1 MIDNTNEM
9 NRADVPKVIV
19 QRPADEILLH
29 ICCAP
34 CAEFPLK
41 ALREEGFKVDG
52 FFVNPNIHPQE
63 EHEKRLENVRR
74 FSEIKQIKIDIDS
87 LFQEDRWR
95 AFPTESKRSH
105 CLSCYSLRMELAA
118 RFAAENGYQAFTT
131 ALLVSPWQDQ
141 EAVIRA
147 GEAAAKRHGIKFL
160 VRDFRDGYREGQE
173 MAREDGLYRQ
183 KYCGCIYSLG
193 ETNPKFR
200 DRYLK
205 EFGLELDDLPT
216 RVDDMSV
223 VKNRS

>member
-1 MIDNTNEM
+1 MFDENHENNIEQ
-9 NRADVPKVIV
+9 VIV
-19 QRPADEILLH
+19 ERPEDEILLH

-34 CAEFPLK
+34 CAEYPLK

-63 EHEKRLENVRR
+63 EHEKRLENVRI
-74 FSEIKQIKIDIDS
+74 FSEIKNIKIEVDT
-87 LFQEDRWR
+87 LYQEHRWR
-95 AFPTESKRSH
+95 AFPTESKQAH

-118 RFAAENGYQAFTT
+118 RFAAANGYQTFTT
-131 ALLVSPWQDQ
+131 ALLVSPWQNH
-141 EAVIRA
+141 EAIVRA

-173 MAREDGLYRQ
+173 MAKEDGLYRQ

-205 EFGLELDDLPT
+205 EFNLELDDLPT
-216 RVDDMSV
+216 RVDDMTII
-223 VKNRS
+223 KNRS

>member
-1 MIDNTNEM
+1 MFDKDLYTSE
-9 NRADVPKVIV
+9 DTVIV
-19 QRPADEILLH
+19 ERPEDEILLH

-63 EHEKRLENVRR
+63 EHEKRLENVRL
-74 FSEIKQIKIDIDS
+74 FSEIKDITIAVDS
-87 LFQEDRWR
+87 LYQEDRWR
-95 AFPTESKRSH
+95 AFPTESKQAH
-105 CLSCYSLRMELAA
+105 CLSCYSLRMDLAA
-118 RFAAENGYQAFTT
+118 RYAAAHGYQYFTT
-131 ALLVSPWQDQ
+131 ALLVSPWQNQ
-141 EAVIRA
+141 EAIIAA
-147 GEAAAKRHGIKFL
+147 GERAAKRHGIKFL

-193 ETNPKFR
+193 ETNSKFR

-205 EFGLELDDLPT
+205 EFNLELDDLPT
-216 RVDDMSV
+216 RVDDMTII
-223 VKNRS
+223 KNRS